1 MWRMYFLGGLVLIGL
16 LGILTMQELR
26 YKDTLLTLQ
35 ATENSLSGVSQ
46 ELLQASLEL
55 EASKAELERQIAI
68 ANKSQRVA
76 KDVAVQVNILRGEN
90 TTLKQI
96 INVLKK
102 ENEDVKEYLNSN
114 VPDSISNSLRE

>member
-1 MWRMYFLGGLVLIGL
+1 MYFLGGLVLIGL

>member
-1 MWRMYFLGGLVLIGL
+1 MYFLGGLVLIGL

-26 YKDTLLTLQ
+26 YKNTLLTLQ
-35 ATENSLSGVSQ
+35 ATENSLSGVSH

-90 TTLKQI
+90 TTLKQS

-102 ENEDVKEYLNSN
+102 EKEDVKEYLNSN